1 MSAARPDAPRAA
13 PKAEPMDAQAVRA
26 RFPALAAGAPEVPLD
41 NAATTHRPQAVLDA
55 LAHAYRDHNANVHRA
70 THRAARLATE
80 GYERARR
87 AVARFLGAEAG
98 EVVFTRNA
106 TEAINLVARSFGEPR
121 TGQGDVI
128 AVSALEHHSNL
139 VPWQQL
145 CRRTGATLHVLPVG
159 ADGLPTGS
167 WDLPPRTRLL
177 ALTRVSNALGTIVDT
192 AAAVERAH
200 AAGVPVLLD
209 ISQSAA
215 HLPCDDGTRA
225 ADFVAFSAHKAYGP
239 FGLGVLRGRAA
250 HLAAMEPCSFGG
262 EMVASVAQQDAVWQA
277 PPLRFE
283 AGTPPVAEA
292 MAFVPALELL
302 DELTL
307 PAIRAHELEL
317 LGRLLEGLRRVE
329 HVRVVGP
336 PRADQRSGAVSLAIE
351 GGDVQVAAAVLDLS
365 GIAVRAGFH
374 CAEPLLAGLGC
385 GPTLRASVA
394 VYSTAQ
400 DIDALLAALPEAVSA
415 SR

>member
-1 MSAARPDAPRAA
+1 VSPPFDGA
-13 PKAEPMDAQAVRA
+13 AVRA
-26 RFPALAAGAPEVPLD
+26 RFPALAAGGEVALD

-55 LAHAYRDHNANVHRA
+55 LVHAYREHNANVHRA
-70 THRAARLATE
+70 SHRTARLATE
-80 GYERARR
+80 GYEGARR
-87 AVARFLGAEAG
+87 AVARFLGAEPG

-106 TEAINLVARSFGEPR
+106 TEAINLVARSFAEPR
-121 TGQGDVI
+121 TGRDDVL

-139 VPWQQL
+139 LPWQQL
-145 CRRTGATLHVLPVG
+145 CRRTGARLHVLPV
-159 ADGLPTGS
+159 DREGLLVEPWT
-167 WDLPPRTRLL
+167 LPPRTRLL

-192 AAAVERAH
+192 EAAVARAH

-209 ISQSAA
+209 LCQAVA
-215 HLPCDDGTRA
+215 HLPLDAGSRA
-225 ADFVAFSAHKAYGP
+225 ADFLAFSAHKAYGP

-250 HLAAMEPCSFGG
+250 HLAAMEPVSFGG
-262 EMVASVAQQDAVWQA
+262 EMVASVSQHEARWQA

-292 MAFVPALELL
+292 IAFVPALELIE
-302 DELTL
+302 ELTL
-307 PAIRAHELEL
+307 PAIRAHELSL
-317 LGRLLEGLRRVE
+317 LERLLAGLSRVA

-336 PRADQRSGAVSLAIE
+336 PRAEQRSGAVSLAID
-351 GGDVQVAAAVLDLS
+351 GGDVQVAAGVLDLQ
-365 GIAVRAGFH
+365 GVAVRAGFH

-394 VYSTAQ
+394 VYTSAG
-400 DIDALLAALPEAVSA
+400 DIDALLAALPEAVAA

>member
-1 MSAARPDAPRAA
+1 LTPAPFDA
-13 PKAEPMDAQAVRA
+13 EAVRA
-26 RFPALAAGAPEVPLD
+26 RFPALAGGAGHADVEVALD

-55 LAHAYRDHNANVHRA
+55 LAHAYREHNANVHRA
-70 THRAARLATE
+70 SHRTARLATE

-106 TEAINLVARSFGEPR
+106 TEAINLVARSFAEPR
-121 TGQGDVI
+121 TGRDDVI
-128 AVSALEHHSNL
+128 VVSALEHHSNL

-145 CRRTGATLHVLPVG
+145 CKRTGARLHVLPVDS
-159 ADGLPTGS
+159 DGLLVEPWS
-167 WDLPPRTRLL
+167 LPARTRLL

-192 AAAVERAH
+192 TAAVARAH
-200 AAGVPVLLD
+200 SAGVPVLLD

-215 HLPCDDGTRA
+215 HLPADEGTRA
-225 ADFVAFSAHKAYGP
+225 ADFLAFSAHKAYGP

-250 HLAAMEPCSFGG
+250 HLAAMEPVSFGG
-262 EMVASVAQQDAVWQA
+262 EMVSVVNQHDATWQA

-292 MAFVPALELL
+292 IAFVVALELL

-307 PAIRAHELEL
+307 PAIRAHELPL
-317 LGRLLEGLRRVE
+317 LARLLDGVACLE

-336 PRADQRSGAVSLAIE
+336 PRAEQHSGAVSLAID
-351 GGDVQVAAAVLDLS
+351 GGDVQLAAGVLDLQ

-374 CAEPLLAGLGC
+374 CAQPLLEGLGC

-394 VYSTAQ
+394 VYTNAQ
-400 DIDALLAALPEAVSA
+400 DIDALLAALPHAVAA